1 MEIPNE
7 ETMII
12 RYACKDMGL
21 SCPFIVRGETVED
34 VVQKALEHVQEKH
47 TQDFNIMQTPAQ
59 IEVMRKSL
67 ARSTRIETG
76 QFVK

>member
-1 MEIPNE
+1 MEIPDE

-21 SCPFIVRGETVED
+21 NCPFVVRGETVED

-47 TQDFNIMQTPAQ
+47 SQDFNSLQTPAQ
-59 IEVMRKSL
+59 IDVMKKSL
-67 ARSTRIETG
+67 ARSTRIAAG
-76 QFVK
+76 